1 MNSIC
6 LIGRLTADPDF
17 KIVND
22 KGLSKFTVAVNDRFN
37 KDNADFIDCVAWGKI
52 AELIADHF
60 HKGKEIGLTGR
71 LKQERWETG
80 EGKKRNKITVICET
94 FDFIGK
100 KDD

>member
-1 MNSIC
+1 MNSVN
-6 LIGRLTADPDF
+6 LTGRLTADPNF
-17 KIVND
+17 SVVKE
-22 KGLSKFTVAVNDRFN
+22 KGLCKFSIAVNDRFN
-37 KDNADFIDCVAWGKI
+37 KDNADFIDCVAWGKT

-71 LKQERWETG
+71 LKQERWETD
-80 EGKKRNKITVICET
+80 EGKKRSRVTVICET

>member
-37 KDNADFIDCVAWGKI
+37 KDRADFVDCVAWGKTG
-52 AELIADHF
+52 ELIADHF
-60 HKGKEIGLTGR
+60 KKGKEIAINGR
-71 LKQERWETG
+71 LRQERWEKD
-80 EGKKRNKITVICET
+80 GKGRSKIVVVVES
-94 FDFIGK
+94 FDFIGPK
-100 KDD
+100 EG